1 MVVSLFPKA
10 ISWQDKYFRTMAR
23 VIADAGSITSNIANG
38 FDAIAS
44 IFIILDRETI
54 IDPEKPESS
63 EPELMIMA
71 HIELH
76 NVYFAYPTRPKIM
89 IFQGFS
95 INIEAGKST
104 AIVGQCGLGKSSII

>member
-1 MVVSLFPKA
+1 MKLDLILLEILFFYPFPLLSQ
-10 ISWQDKYFRTMAR
+10 IQTHH
-23 VIADAGSITSNIANG
+23 
-38 FDAIAS
+38 
-44 IFIILDRETI
+44 FIILDRETR
-54 IDPEKPESS
+54 IDPENPESS

-76 NVYFAYPTRPKIM
+76 NVYFAYPTRPKVM
-89 IFQGFS
+89 VFQGFS